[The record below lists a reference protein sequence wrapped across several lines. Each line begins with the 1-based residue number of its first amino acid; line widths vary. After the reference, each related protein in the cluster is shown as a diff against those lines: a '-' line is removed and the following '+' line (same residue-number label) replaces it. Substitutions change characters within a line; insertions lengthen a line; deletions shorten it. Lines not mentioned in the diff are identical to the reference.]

1 MVMAMTET
9 AARVRHRH
17 LRIAGLIQLCPPSIW
32 LIAGLVVVSL
42 ALAPA
47 LLSPG
52 FQWVILRQSAPI
64 GFAICAQL
72 LLMRCN
78 SIDLSLGGVFLLT
91 NYLTT
96 SSLLSQMNPV
106 LVVAVPLLAGMLIG
120 AVNGFFIAVRRAS
133 SVVVTLAMGTIL
145 TGLVLYLSSGN
156 PPGSAH
162 SAVVWLGRDRVAG
175 VPVAVM
181 VWLGAMIVLALAL
194 RGLVYGRMVRA
205 IGANPTAALI
215 SGLPVVRTFF
225 ISHVLAGLFAAT
237 GGLLQAG
244 YIGMGS
250 VRLGFDVVMVSI
262 AGAILGGVT
271 FGGGRR
277 SILGAVA
284 AAYALIFLI
293 NLMTTL
299 RFAEPSKLIVQGL
312 VIALAALFPNL
323 SSRNR
328 E

>member
-1 MVMAMTET
+1 MMAMTET
-9 AARVRHRH
+9 APSAPRQVR
-17 LRIAGLIQLCPPSIW
+17 LVGLLQICPPSIW
-32 LIAGLVVVSL
+32 LVAGLIAVSL
-42 ALAPA
+42 ALVPT
-47 LLSPG
+47 LLSSH
-52 FQWVILRQSAPI
+52 FQWVILRQAAPV

-72 LLMRCN
+72 LLMRGN
-78 SIDLSLGGVFLLT
+78 SIDLSLGGIFLLT

-96 SSLLSQMNPV
+96 SSLLSQMDAAA
-106 LVVAVPLLAGMLIG
+106 VVAAPLLAGMLIG
-120 AVNGFFIAVRRAS
+120 AVNGYFIAVRRAS

-162 SAVVWLGRDRVAG
+162 AAVVWLGRDRVAG
-175 VPVAVM
+175 VPVAVV
-181 VWLGAMIVLALAL
+181 VWLAAMVVLALCL

-215 SGLPVVRTFF
+215 SGLPVARAYFV
-225 ISHVLAGLFAAT
+225 SHVLAGFLAAI

-277 SILGAVA
+277 SIVGAVA
-284 AAYALIFLI
+284 AAYALMFLI
-293 NLMTTL
+293 NLMTAL
-299 RFAEPSKLIVQGL
+299 RFAEPSKLILQGL
-312 VIALAALFPNL
+312 VIAVAAIIANL

-328 E
+328 G